1 MTFGA
6 QIDTIQ
12 PSLKTI
18 AMENRNS
25 QLTNFYDK
33 IVLERP
39 RLILLCLLVVIAFL
53 GYKAKDFKLDASTET
68 LILETDEDFI
78 YSRIIKSRYGSHDY
92 LLLIYTP
99 ENDLF
104 SDEALAKLARLR
116 DDLKQL
122 KGVSSVI
129 SILEAPLLKSSPKL
143 VGDRGPVDGIQTL
156 ESPEIDRRLAKI
168 EFGESPLYRNLL
180 VSPDLKTTALQ
191 IKLHTDERFQNM
203 LIRRDMLRI
212 KKADQPLTADES
224 AELKKITGQLEKL
237 RETNKKT
244 RHQDIAAIRA
254 IMDNYRRDAELFL
267 GGVSMI
273 ADDMISFIK
282 SDLKVFGIGVL
293 FFLIVTLSI
302 IFRNS
307 RWVLLPMLCCSF
319 SAISMMGLL
328 GMFGWQVTVISS
340 NFISL
345 QLIITMAITI
355 HLIVRYRGLAS
366 QNPATEQRKL
376 IMETVRLMVT
386 PCLYAALTTIAG
398 FASLLLCDLLPVK
411 TFGWMMIA
419 GIMVSL
425 GVTFLLFPAGLMV
438 VFKKPPRP
446 GRARQKSRY
455 SLTSFLAGFTG
466 KHGKTILI
474 ASGIVFVISI
484 FGISRLVVENSF
496 IDYFKDTTEIYQGL
510 KVIDQKL
517 GGTSPLDVIIDID
530 QPEASSQI
538 PVSGVAVNGDDDFEE
553 FDEFESKEDDGRYW
567 FTADKMAKVTKIHDY
582 LDSLPETGKVLSLA
596 TMLKIAEDLNDGQP
610 LDNFQLALLYG
621 ELPDKLKSMVL
632 KPYVS
637 VEHDQLRFAV
647 RVRDSEKSLRR
658 DALLKKI
665 KYELINKLGLME
677 DHIHLTG
684 LLVLYNNMLQSLFES
699 QILTLGIVVIALMGM
714 FLILF
719 RSFKIALI
727 AITPNLLAIGAV
739 LGVIGWLNIP
749 LDMMTIT
756 IAAISMGI
764 AVDNTIHYI
773 YRFRQEFYVEH
784 DYVKTVFNCHG
795 SIGYAIYY
803 TSVTIIIGFS
813 ILSLSNFLPS
823 IYFGLLTGLA
833 MLIALIASL
842 TLLPQ
847 LLIVFRPF
855 GPEVGGHHL

>member
-1 MTFGA
+1 M
-6 QIDTIQ
+6 
-12 PSLKTI
+12 
-18 AMENRNS
+18 
-25 QLTNFYDK
+25 LT
-33 IVLERP
+33 
-39 RLILLCLLVVIAFL
+39 
-53 GYKAKDFKLDASTET
+53 
-68 LILETDEDFI
+68 
-78 YSRIIKSRYGSHDY
+78 
-92 LLLIYTP
+92 
-99 ENDLF
+99 
-104 SDEALAKLARLR
+104 
-116 DDLKQL
+116 
-122 KGVSSVI
+122 
-129 SILEAPLLKSSPKL
+129 
-143 VGDRGPVDGIQTL
+143 
-156 ESPEIDRRLAKI
+156 
-168 EFGESPLYRNLL
+168 
-180 VSPDLKTTALQ
+180 
-191 IKLHTDERFQNM
+191 
-203 LIRRDMLRI
+203 RRDLLRI
-212 KKADQPLTADES
+212 KQADEPLTTSELDEF
-224 AELKKITGQLEKL
+224 KNITAQLEKL
-237 RETNKKT
+237 REKNKKT
-244 RHQDIAAIRA
+244 RHQDIAEIRA
-254 IMDNYRRDAELFL
+254 IMGNYRRDAELFL

-302 IFRNS
+302 IFRSS
-307 RWVLLPMLCCSF
+307 RWVLLPMLCCTF

-355 HLIVRYRGLAS
+355 HLIVRYRDLAFH
-366 QNPATEQRKL
+366 NPGAEQRQL
-376 IMETVRLMVT
+376 ILETVRLMVT

-398 FASLLLCDLLPVK
+398 FGSLLLCDLLPVK

-419 GIMVSL
+419 GIIVSL

-438 VFKKPPRP
+438 VQKKPSRVR
-446 GRARQKSRY
+446 RARRRSRY

-466 KHGKTILI
+466 THGKTILV
-474 ASGIVFVISI
+474 ASAIIFAISLL
-484 FGISRLVVENSF
+484 GISRLVVENSF

-517 GGTSPLDVIIDID
+517 GGTSPLDVIIEID
-530 QPEASSQI
+530 EPEASSQVPAPGI
-538 PVSGVAVNGDDDFEE
+538 DAKSDDEFEE
-553 FDEFESKEDDGRYW
+553 FEKFDEFDESESAEDDGRYW
-567 FTADKMAKVTKIHDY
+567 FTADKMARITKIHDY

-596 TMLKIAEDLNDGQP
+596 TMLKITEDFNNGRP

-621 ELPDKLKSMVL
+621 ELPDKFKTMVL

-637 VEHDQLRFAV
+637 VEHNQVRYAI
-647 RVRDSEKSLRR
+647 RVRDSDESLRR
-658 DALLKKI
+658 DELLKKI
-665 KYELINKLGLME
+665 KYDLINKLGLRE
-677 DHIHLTG
+677 DHVHLTG

-699 QILTLGIVVIALMGM
+699 QILTLGVVVVALMGM

-727 AITPNLLAIGAV
+727 AMTPNLLAIGAV

-773 YRFRQEFYVEH
+773 YRFRQEFNVEH
-784 DYVKTVFNCHG
+784 NYVKTIFNCHG
-795 SIGYAIYY
+795 SIGYAMYY

-813 ILSLSNFLPS
+813 ILALSNFLPS

-855 GPEVGGHHL
+855 GPEIKVHQN

>member
-1 MTFGA
+1 M
-6 QIDTIQ
+6 
-12 PSLKTI
+12 
-18 AMENRNS
+18 
-25 QLTNFYDK
+25 LTSFYDK

-68 LILETDEDFI
+68 LILETDKDFK
-78 YSRIIKSRYGSHDY
+78 YSRIIKSRYGGHDY
-92 LLLIYTP
+92 LLMIYTP
-99 ENDLF
+99 ADDDLF
-104 SDEALAKLARLR
+104 SDEALAQLTRLR

-122 KGVSSVI
+122 NGVSSVI
-129 SILEAPLLKSSPKL
+129 SILDAPLLKSSAEPA
-143 VGDRGPVDGIQTL
+143 GEGEPAAGIQTL
-156 ESPEIDRRLAKI
+156 ESPAVDRRLAKI
-168 EFGESPLYRNLL
+168 EFSKSPLYQNLL
-180 VSPDLKTTALQ
+180 ISPDLKTTALQ
-191 IKLHTDERFQNM
+191 IKLNTDERFQDV
-203 LIRRDMLRI
+203 LTRRDLLRI
-212 KKADQPLTADES
+212 KQAYEPLSATES
-224 AELKKITGQLEKL
+224 AELKKITKQLELL
-237 RETNKKT
+237 REKNKKT

-254 IMDNYRRDAELFL
+254 IMGNYRRNAELFL
-267 GGVSMI
+267 GGIGMI

-302 IFRNS
+302 IFRNF
-307 RWVLLPMLCCSF
+307 RWVLLPMLCCTF
-319 SAISMMGLL
+319 SAIAMMGLL

-355 HLIVRYRGLAS
+355 HLIVRYRGLAFH
-366 QNPATEQRKL
+366 NPDAEQRKL
-376 IMETVRLMVT
+376 ILDTVRLMVT

-398 FASLLLCDLLPVK
+398 FGSLLLCDLLPVK

-419 GIMVSL
+419 GIIVSL

-438 VFKKPPRP
+438 VHKQSTGAERVI
-446 GRARQKSRY
+446 RRSRY

-466 KHGKTILI
+466 THGRTILVSSAI
-474 ASGIVFVISI
+474 IFGISLL
-484 FGISRLVVENSF
+484 GISRLVVENSF

-517 GGTSPLDVIIDID
+517 GGTSPLDVIIEVDET
-530 QPEASSQI
+530 EASSQV
-538 PVSGVAVNGDDDFEE
+538 PASGSDAKSDDEFEE
-553 FDEFESKEDDGRYW
+553 FDEFETTEDDGRYW
-567 FTADKMAKVTKIHDY
+567 FTADKMAQITKIHDY

-596 TMLKIAEDLNDGQP
+596 TMLKIAEDLNSGQP

-621 ELPDKLKSMVL
+621 ELPEKFKIMIL

-637 VEHDQLRFAV
+637 VEHNQV
-647 RVRDSEKSLRR
+647 RYAIRIRDSEKSLRR
-658 DALLKKI
+658 DELVKKI
-665 KYELINKLGLME
+665 KYDLINKLGLRE
-677 DHIHLTG
+677 DRVHLTG
-684 LLVLYNNMLQSLFES
+684 LLVLYNNMLQSLFKS
-699 QILTLGIVVIALMGM
+699 QILTLGVVVIALMGM

-719 RSFKIALI
+719 RSLKIALI
-727 AITPNLLAIGAV
+727 AITPNLLAICAV

-773 YRFRQEFYVEH
+773 YRFRQEFNVEH
-784 DYVKTVFNCHG
+784 NYVKTVFNCHS
-795 SIGYAIYY
+795 SIGYAIFY

-813 ILSLSNFLPS
+813 ILALSNFLPT

-847 LLIVFRPF
+847 LLIVFKPF
-855 GPEVGGHHL
+855 GPEVSERRS